1 MLSRIP
7 MLCYHRIETPPA
19 SHPGD
24 QNFVTPE
31 RFGTHLS
38 MLAALGYRGVTVR
51 EIVHWQRGE
60 GVLPARPIA
69 ITFDDAYDSVVRHA
83 LPTLTARGWRCT
95 VFAVTTCVGKSNV
108 WDPSAPRATLL
119 DAAALRA
126 LHDAGHEVGSHSRR
140 HRRITTLSAAEAADE
155 LAGSRRELEAMMG
168 APVTSFAFPY
178 GTHDRMTLDRVRDA
192 GYSAACTLKRW
203 GNGRRTNPLRFG
215 RMGVGGPLRDWQLAA
230 KLLKMLVTPAFE
242 S

>member
-7 MLCYHRIETPPA
+7 MLCYHRIEAPPTDTPD
-19 SHPGD
+19 D

-31 RFGTHLS
+31 RFAQHVS
-38 MLAALGYRGVTVR
+38 MLARLGFTGVTVR
-51 EIVHWQRGE
+51 DIVHWQRGE
-60 GVLPARPIA
+60 TTLPARPIA

-83 LPTLTARGWRCT
+83 LPTLTARDWRCT

-108 WDPSAPRATLL
+108 WDPGAPRATLL
-119 DAAALRA
+119 DVAALRA
-126 LHDAGHEVGSHSRR
+126 LHDAGHEIGSHSRR

-168 APVTSFAFPY
+168 VPVTSFAFPY
-178 GTHDRMTLDRVRDA
+178 GTHDRITLDRVREA
-192 GYSAACTLKRW
+192 GYLAACTLKRW

-215 RMGVGGPLRDWQLAA
+215 RMSVGGTLGSWQLAA
-230 KLLKMLVTPAFE
+230 KLLKMLATPSLE
-242 S
+242 